1 MPSFDIVSEIDHHEL
16 TNAVDQSNREIAN
29 RYDFKG
35 SDARVRQE
43 EGRLVLEAENEFQL
57 DQMQNILFQ
66 KLAKR
71 GIDIQAIAVDPP
83 QTRGQR
89 ALQTL
94 HLREGIDKDT
104 AKRIVKAIKDSKLK
118 VQASVQGEQVRVSGK
133 KRDDLQR
140 VIALLRGQDFDRPLQ
155 FTNFRD

>member
-16 TNAVDQSNREIAN
+16 TNAVDQSNREIAH

-35 SDARVRQE
+35 SDARVQQE
-43 EGRLVLEAENEFQL
+43 AGGLTLEAETEFQL

-71 GIDIQAIAVDPP
+71 GIDIRAIAVDPP

-89 ALQTL
+89 ALQRL
-94 HLREGIDKDT
+94 HLREGIDQDT

-118 VQASVQGEQVRVSGK
+118 VQAAVQGERIRVSGK

-140 VIALLRGQDFDRPLQ
+140 VIALLREQDFDRPLQ

>member
-1 MPSFDIVSEIDHHEL
+1 M
-16 TNAVDQSNREIAN
+16 DQSNREIAN

-35 SDARVRQE
+35 SDARVQQE
-43 EGRLVLEAENEFQL
+43 EGHLILEAENEFQL

-89 ALQTL
+89 ALQQL

-118 VQASVQGEQVRVSGK
+118 VQAAVQGERIRVSGK

-140 VIALLRGQDFDRPLQ
+140 VIALLREQDFDRPLQ

>member
-35 SDARVRQE
+35 SDAHVRQE
-43 EGRLVLEAENEFQL
+43 EGSLILEAENEFQL

-71 GIDIQAIAVDPP
+71 GIDIQAIEVQPP

-89 ALQTL
+89 AQQRLI
-94 HLREGIDKDT
+94 LREGIDKDT
-104 AKRIVKAIKDSKLK
+104 AKRIVKAVKDSKLK
-118 VQASVQGEQVRVSGK
+118 VQAAVQGEQIRVSGK

-140 VIALLRGQDFDRPLQ
+140 VIALLRELDFDRPLQ